1 MNRLA
6 VLGWKSGDSRNRRK
20 NSYTSCRCGQ
30 AASNVG
36 SSSSGSNSA
45 PVGLVDGGNVRKR
58 FTANYKHDIINTCRL
73 TGDINSIILSIE
85 DETFLMAQQN
95 LGGLF

>member
-58 FTANYKHDIINTCRL
+58 FTANYKYNMINTCRL
-73 TGDINSIILSIE
+73 TGDINSIISSIE
-85 DETFLMAQQN
+85 DETFLMAQ
-95 LGGLF
+95 